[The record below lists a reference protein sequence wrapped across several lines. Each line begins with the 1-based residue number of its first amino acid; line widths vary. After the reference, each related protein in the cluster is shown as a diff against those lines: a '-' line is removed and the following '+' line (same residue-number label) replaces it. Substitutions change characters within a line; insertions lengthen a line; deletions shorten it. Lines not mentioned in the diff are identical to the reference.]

1 MSVMDTLLQKPDSN
15 RPVTPYE
22 GAAFPVEP
30 FCIII
35 AGTGRWTSSGRPL
48 SADRS
53 EAETEPAIF
62 SV

>member
-35 AGTGRWTSSGRPL
+35 AGTGV
-48 SADRS
+48 
-53 EAETEPAIF
+53 EPAIF